1 MIMADVFKIVF
12 LILGTLIVFVSYWL
26 ASTALFPGLT
36 NAARRKYQTHPL
48 RMTFL
53 GIAVVAPSA
62 LLGAVLLQSPNPA
75 IKLAGVS
82 VVSVIILFGLIGSTG
97 LSQRIGY
104 GLSAL
109 ADDQQPWRRVLRGG
123 SVLALTFV
131 LPVIGWFLVLP
142 WALVS
147 GVGAAVSSL
156 RSGRASVPTL
166 ENTPTPAAV

>member
-26 ASTALFPGLT
+26 ASAALFPALT
-36 NAARRKYQTHPL
+36 NAARGKYQSHPL

-62 LLGAVLLQSPNPA
+62 FLGALLLQSPNPA
-75 IKLAGVS
+75 LKLIGAA
-82 VVSVIILFGLIGSTG
+82 VVSTIVLFGLIGSTG
-97 LSQRIGY
+97 LTQRIGY
-104 GLSAL
+104 GLPAL

-147 GVGAAVSSL
+147 GVGAAVASL
-156 RSGRASVPTL
+156 RTGRAPAPRL
-166 ENTPTPAAV
+166 EEAASQAAV

>member
-26 ASTALFPGLT
+26 ASTALFPALT

-62 LLGAVLLQSPNPA
+62 LLGAVLLQSPNPV
-75 IKLAGVS
+75 IKLTGAA
-82 VVSVIILFGLIGSTG
+82 VVSLLVLLGLIGSTG

-147 GVGAAVSSL
+147 GVGAAVASL
-156 RSGRASVPTL
+156 RSGR
-166 ENTPTPAAV
+166 NTAPGSEDAANQAAV

>member
-1 MIMADVFKIVF
+1 MADVFKIVF

-26 ASTALFPGLT
+26 ASTALFPAFT
-36 NAARRKYQTHPL
+36 DAARRKYQTHPL

-62 LLGAVLLQSPNPA
+62 LLGMVLLQSPNPA
-75 IKLAGVS
+75 VKLLGAA
-82 VVSVIILFGLIGSTG
+82 VVSTLVLLGLIGSTG

-104 GLSAL
+104 GLSTL

-131 LPVIGWFLVLP
+131 LPVIGWFVVFP

-147 GVGAAVSSL
+147 GVGAAVASL
-156 RSGRASVPTL
+156 RSGRDPAVAL
-166 ENTPTPAAV
+166 EGAANQAAV

>member
-26 ASTALFPGLT
+26 ASTALFPVLT
-36 NAARRKYQTHPL
+36 NTARRKYQTHPL
-48 RMTFL
+48 RMTLL

-62 LLGAVLLQSPNPA
+62 LLGAVLLQLPNPLL
-75 IKLAGVS
+75 KLTGAA
-82 VVSVIILFGLIGSTG
+82 VVSLLVLLGLVGSTG

-131 LPVIGWFLVLP
+131 LPVIGWFVVLP

-147 GVGAAVSSL
+147 GVGASVASL
-156 RSGRASVPTL
+156 RAGRAAAPLL
-166 ENTPTPAAV
+166 EDTASQVVV